1 MSLQMSSSQTIGPY
15 LHIGTDW
22 LITTELAGA
31 DTAGERISIEGR
43 VYDGNGAPVT
53 DALVELWQADADGNY
68 AGNSAGAEA
77 GAGQPASA
85 HAGFRGFGRTPT
97 DSTGHFRFSTIM
109 PGRLPGPGDMLQAPH
124 IAVTVFA
131 RGLLKHLVTRIYF
144 PDAAGNAEDPLLNAV
159 PADRRGTLIAQPS
172 SAKGSYQFDIVLQ
185 ENPAGRPETVF
196 LDV

>member
-22 LITTELAGA
+22 LITTEMAGA
-31 DTAGERISIEGR
+31 GVNGERIAIEGR

-68 AGNSAGAEA
+68 ASPE
-77 GAGQPASA
+77 QPAAS
-85 HAGFRGFGRTPT
+85 GFRGFGRTPT

-109 PGRLPGPGDMLQAPH
+109 PGRVPGPGGTLQAPH

-144 PDAAGNAEDPLLNAV
+144 PDAAGNADDPLLNAV
-159 PADRRGTLIAQPS
+159 PAARRSTLIAQPLA
-172 SAKGSYQFDIVLQ
+172 AKGSYQFDIVLQ

>member
-22 LITTELAGA
+22 LNTTEMAGP
-31 DTAGERISIEGR
+31 DVPGQRISIEGR

-53 DALVELWQADADGNY
+53 DALVELWQADAQGNY
-68 AGNSAGAEA
+68 AGADQPGA
-77 GAGQPASA
+77 SS
-85 HAGFRGFGRTPT
+85 GFRGFGRAPT
-97 DSTGHFRFSTIM
+97 DATGHFRFSTIM
-109 PGRLPGPGDMLQAPH
+109 PGAVPGPGDSMQAPH

-144 PDAAGNAEDPLLNAV
+144 PDGEGHAADGLLNAV
-159 PADRRGTLIAQPS
+159 PAERRATLIAQPLPS
-172 SAKGSYQFDIVLQ
+172 GQAGGYQFDIVLQ
-185 ENPAGRPETVF
+185 EGPSGRPETVF

>member
-22 LITTELAGA
+22 LNTAEIAGVDA
-31 DTAGERISIEGR
+31 SGERISIEGR

-68 AGNSAGAEA
+68 NSVA
-77 GAGQPASA
+77 AS
-85 HAGFRGFGRTPT
+85 GFRGFGRAPT
-97 DSTGHFRFSTIM
+97 DATGHFRFSTIR
-109 PGRLPGPGDMLQAPH
+109 PGRVPGPGDTLQAPH

-131 RGLLKHLVTRIYF
+131 RGLLKQVVTRIYF
-144 PDAAGNAEDPLLNAV
+144 PDGAGTDQDALLNAV
-159 PADRRGTLIAQPS
+159 PAERRGTLIAQPL
-172 SAKGSYQFDIVLQ
+172 AQAGSYQFDIVLQ
-185 ENPAGRPETVF
+185 GNAGGRPETVF

>member
-22 LITTELAGA
+22 LITTEMAGA
-31 DTAGERISIEGR
+31 DVSGERINIEGR

-68 AGNSAGAEA
+68 ASLE
-77 GAGQPASA
+77 QPATS
-85 HAGFRGFGRTPT
+85 GFRGFGRTPT

-109 PGRLPGPGDMLQAPH
+109 PGRVPGAGDTLQAPH
-124 IAVTVFA
+124 IAVTLFA

-144 PDAAGNAEDPLLNAV
+144 PDAPGNGEDPLLNAV
-159 PADRRGTLIAQPS
+159 PASRRGTLIAQPLA
-172 SAKGSYQFDIVLQ
+172 AKGSYQFDIVLQ

>member
-22 LITTELAGA
+22 LNTTEMAGP
-31 DTAGERISIEGR
+31 DVPGQRISIEGR

-53 DALVELWQADADGNY
+53 DALVELWQADAQGNY
-68 AGNSAGAEA
+68 AGADQPGA
-77 GAGQPASA
+77 SS
-85 HAGFRGFGRTPT
+85 GFRGFGRAPT
-97 DSTGHFRFSTIM
+97 DATGHFRFSTIM
-109 PGRLPGPGDMLQAPH
+109 PGAVPGPGDSMQAPH

-144 PDAAGNAEDPLLNAV
+144 PDGEGHAADALLNAV
-159 PADRRGTLIAQPS
+159 PAERRATLIAQPLPS
-172 SAKGSYQFDIVLQ
+172 GQAGGYQFDIVLQ
-185 ENPAGRPETVF
+185 EGPSGRPETVF